1 MDEPAR
7 EEERAADRH
16 RTAARRSGVTAVK
29 LKDGLNNNQV
39 LKGHF
44 KVPRQKVGEKDRV
57 CQYCGARHYEKETGT
72 RLCCMAGKVVL
83 PRFRKPSDPFL
94 RLWFQSDIEAITF
107 RKFARSFNNGLCL
120 ASLRVQERRF
130 SGFTPS
136 IVFEGR
142 VYQFLGP
149 LQAEEG
155 EQPRFCQLYVHD
167 PAMETSERIANM
179 QMPGHLTEEQKLAV
193 RPILESLQ
201 AELKAINPFVKDF
214 RQIIE
219 LGEEEQT
226 EGRLVISAKARPEGE
241 HARRYNPSVS
251 LGEVS
256 ILTNSVRHD
265 LVINRRGGGL
275 KVSYSD
281 KL

>member
-1 MDEPAR
+1 
-7 EEERAADRH
+7 
-16 RTAARRSGVTAVK
+16 
-29 LKDGLNNNQV
+29 
-39 LKGHF
+39 
-44 KVPRQKVGEKDRV
+44 
-57 CQYCGARHYEKETGT
+57 
-72 RLCCMAGKVVL
+72 
-83 PRFRKPSDPFL
+83 
-94 RLWFQSDIEAITF
+94 
-107 RKFARSFNNGLCL
+107 
-120 ASLRVQERRF
+120 
-130 SGFTPS
+130 
-136 IVFEGR
+136 
-142 VYQFLGP
+142 
-149 LQAEEG
+149 
-155 EQPRFCQLYVHD
+155 
-167 PAMETSERIANM
+167 M
-179 QMPGHLTEEQKLAV
+179 QMPGHLTEAQNLAV

-214 RQIIE
+214 RQIIK